1 MTAVS
6 APPGRATATRFGAG
20 LLACALAGLPI
31 GLDVELIGR
40 ITGTELVILALLPVL
55 LLHGRIPALAGPM
68 RTLVVLALVWL
79 VAQFVSDIAND
90 TAVDNMMRGGA
101 RALVTAILLLGFFA
115 LAGDR
120 PRNLHAIYLA
130 FAVGM
135 LIGTVVNPSE
145 FFEDYRWKFGYGNGT
160 TMLMVAA
167 AGLAWAAG
175 MRSVAIGICVLAGI
189 LNLFLGFRSMAGMAV
204 MTGLLLGLSA
214 LLGERNRGTSTLQ
227 VVVILAVLAAGGVG
241 VIELYA
247 EAAQSGLLGQEEQ
260 EKYLQQV
267 DERGVLLSGR
277 AEFPVALEAVMER
290 PLLGHGSWAANE
302 HYAIRIWE
310 LSGFRLDDIPFEA
323 SDLIPSHSHLM
334 GAWVEAGVLGAL
346 FWFYVLLLLARAFV
360 AMVRNGAVTD
370 PVLVFTL
377 MNLLWAVFFSPY
389 GLSNRVFGCFAIVV
403 AATVLRLDARTRP
416 DLAPRR
422 PSPPSPI
429 VHRERPGEP
438 PGELP

>member
-6 APPGRATATRFGAG
+6 SPPGPAAADRFGSG
-20 LLACALAGLPI
+20 LLACVVAGLPI

-40 ITGTELVILALLPVL
+40 VTGTELVVLVLLPVL
-55 LLHGRIPALAGPM
+55 LLHGRVPALAGPM
-68 RTLVVLALVWL
+68 RTLIVLALVWL
-79 VAQFVSDIAND
+79 VAQFVSDIANET
-90 TAVDNMMRGGA
+90 TADNMLRGAA
-101 RALVTAILLLGFFA
+101 RALVTAFLLLGFFA

-130 FAVGM
+130 FAVGL
-135 LIGTVVNPSE
+135 LIGARVNPSDY
-145 FFEDYRWKFGYGNGT
+145 FEADSWKFGYGSGT
-160 TMLMVAA
+160 TMLIVAV
-167 AGLAWAAG
+167 AGLAWAWG

-189 LNLFLGFRSMAGMAV
+189 LNLFMGFRSMAGMAV
-204 MTGLLLGLSA
+204 MTGLLLGLST
-214 LLGERNRGTSTLQ
+214 LLGERSRGTSTLQ
-227 VVVILAVLAAGGVG
+227 VVVIFTVLAAGGAG
-241 VIELYA
+241 MIELYA
-247 EAAQSGLLGQEEQ
+247 EAAQSGLLGLEEQ
-260 EKYLQQV
+260 EKYFQQV

-310 LSGFRLDDIPFEA
+310 MSGFHLDDIPFEA

-334 GAWVEAGVLGAL
+334 GAWVEAGVFGAL

-360 AMVRNGAVTD
+360 AMVRNGAVAD

-403 AATVLRLDARTRP
+403 AVTVLRLDARTRA
-416 DLAPRR
+416 DLVPRR
-422 PSPPSPI
+422 PPPHSPI
-429 VHRERPGEP
+429 AHRERPGA
-438 PGELP
+438 LP